1 MDDARLMRCCRSA
14 KRAGVIMRLTA
25 ALAMAGALVSS
36 CGLARAEQRAAASP
50 IEIFHPGPTADQRW
64 AARMAK
70 ARLEAAVV
78 VEDDTPAC
86 YRWYDP
92 STLLGDPQ

>member
-1 MDDARLMRCCRSA
+1 MTI
-14 KRAGVIMRLTA
+14 KN
-25 ALAMAGALVSS
+25 
-36 CGLARAEQRAAASP
+36 LARTIDIAGFWTPSP

-86 YRWYDP
+86 YRWR
-92 STLLGDPQ
+92 TVAEMMGE

>member
-1 MDDARLMRCCRSA
+1 MTI
-14 KRAGVIMRLTA
+14 KN
-25 ALAMAGALVSS
+25 
-36 CGLARAEQRAAASP
+36 LARTVDLAGFWTPSP

-78 VEDDTPAC
+78 VDDDTPAC

-92 STLLGDPQ
+92 STLLGDPK